1 MEENEVVKKT
11 ENKQDEQREENNLNG
26 VDLAKNE
33 KTKEKEEQ
41 EQIQEKSKL
50 DEIILQQT
58 ADITLGEIKNIMDT
72 LDIVG
77 MGEGQAKLMLGNAV
91 IGIVQNGKIEYT
103 RNARTAET
111 EEILKKLN
119 EEIEEQQKA
128 EQEQKERD
136 TGEREE
142 EKKPETIKDDNE
154 KKPEQEETAVHESE
168 EIKRDSSWIEIRS
181 DRETDECRTFMGMI
195 KKEYPHLVKGTERLF
210 IAPNPKDANDY
221 NLYAMDGNGKITAE
235 IPLEQTE
242 GRNPMQEDVLQ
253 YERDGSNAKTKQPIQ
268 MLKIGNS
275 PNNPIIMIYN
285 GTRTDT
291 QIHIGS
297 RSQGDNYQSHQIS
310 SSRSQND
317 IQDAKESVKDA
328 TSSNLAERTEGDT
341 ENERYYQTL
350 KQLEHQNVPDEI
362 NPAKDENEISD
373 VEVENFDKFRV
384 SFAETLMKEYDI
396 SKECAAYVAVEVL
409 DNGKD
414 FNETLDEATQILE
427 EEKRKE
433 QEGKIPPGSAE
444 RSAAAYYE
452 DRLTPEQQAEIES
465 EEYTRGDPRTH

>member
-33 KTKEKEEQ
+33 KTKEKEEK

-181 DRETDECRTFMGMI
+181 DREIDEMRTFIGAI
-195 KKEYPHLVKGTERLF
+195 QKEHPEISNINRTF
-210 IAPNPKDANDY
+210 IAPDKNNSNSY
-221 NLYAMDGNGKITAE
+221 RLYVQGKNKKYKE
-235 IPLEQTE
+235 VPLEMTE
-242 GRNPMQEDVLQ
+242 GVNPMHEQVTTTEN
-253 YERDGSNAKTKQPIQ
+253 DGTNSTKKTPIQ
-268 MLKIGNS
+268 MLKI
-275 PNNPIIMIYN
+275 NNRSMIMIFN
-285 GTRTDT
+285 GGRTNTEVHIGLRTD
-291 QIHIGS
+291 
-297 RSQGDNYQSHQIS
+297 GDNYKSTKIS
-310 SSRSQND
+310 SAKSQNVLND
-317 IQDAKESVKDA
+317 PNEDVKEQVSSTKSAQVEGDRQERAYAVMINLEKQDVPKEIDPSKDGKGIEAKEMENHPTA
-328 TSSNLAERTEGDT
+328 LISNLKDGLKEMLYKRNISLSNEAIDKIAESIVD
-341 ENERYYQTL
+341 
-350 KQLEHQNVPDEI
+350 
-362 NPAKDENEISD
+362 
-373 VEVENFDKFRV
+373 
-384 SFAETLMKEYDI
+384 
-396 SKECAAYVAVEVL
+396 
-409 DNGKD
+409 GKD
-414 FNETLDEATQILE
+414 FKDAIEEGTRVDEEAG
-427 EEKRKE
+427 R
-433 QEGKIPPGSAE
+433 IPPDSAE
-444 RSAAAYYE
+444 RKADDIYNSITK
-452 DRLTPEQQAEIES
+452 D
-465 EEYTRGDPRTH
+465 EEMETERDDDEGPNHHIGY